1 MGKWYPIHLMFQYRA
16 YAEGR
21 LVQTGVGETIEISS
35 RALRLR
41 IPQELPAKAEEL
53 DLAIAWPVPLDGIT
67 PLQWTVKAKPAWR
80 APGWIFVCI
89 SSHEFRTA
97 GARGRQLMT
106 ACG

>member
-35 RALRLR
+35 RALRLL

-53 DLAIAWPVPLDGIT
+53 DLAIAWPVTLGGVT
-67 PLQWTVKAKPAWR
+67 HLQWTVKAKAAWR

-89 SSHEFRTA
+89 ASHEFRTA
-97 GARGRQLMT
+97 GARNRQVMV